1 MFACALFALF
11 RKKERKLFMHF
22 YQEKKEKLI
31 KRFEVD
37 STNGLTN
44 ERVRI
49 LREQYGVNKLPD
61 EKENPYWKVFL
72 KNFKE
77 PIVIVLMGAIVLSLL
92 SSFYSIQVKGD
103 VQHGIESLYEA
114 AAIFILI
121 VINACL
127 GFWQEI
133 SARKSLNAL
142 KEMNNRQ
149 TTVLRNGSWEKITA
163 TDVVVGDLIKAEVGD
178 FVEADVRWIQ
188 TNELQV
194 MEAHLTGESDA
205 IHKNTE
211 AIDEVVEIGDRK
223 NMGFSGSTVSNGQ
236 GIGLVVATGLDTE
249 LGNIAQLIQAVEDK
263 PSPLQNTVNKLTK
276 TLMLISAGVILFTFV
291 IGMIQAGEISFTSIG
306 SVLSTSIAL
315 AVASIPDALPA
326 VLSIVLTIGA
336 SKMAQNRGLIKSLSS
351 VETLGA
357 TSYICSDKTGTLTKN
372 EMTVVKYYSN
382 GHYYAV
388 SGLGYAP
395 TGDIHSPEASAKL
408 SDTLAF
414 LEGAVLCNEAT
425 VKETDGE
432 YKPFGNPTEV
442 ALTVLGLKAGVKK
455 EKLEQEKEIVRT
467 LPFTSSR
474 KMMSVI
480 VKEDER
486 YLVYTKGAPDVLVNK
501 STGILINHKVDSSEE
516 AKQSFVDTVE
526 EYAEAALRT
535 LAVGYR
541 EITEQEA
548 MNGSVEE
555 LEKQLIITGVAGIID
570 PAREEVKESVSTLK
584 KANVEVVMITGDH
597 EKTAKAIALELG
609 IVDTVDAI
617 VIKGI
622 EIEKMSDE
630 ELYSHVNH
638 TNIYARV
645 SPEHKQRIV
654 KQLQKHGQIVAMT
667 GDGVNDAPALRAAD
681 IGIAMGIAGTEVTKD
696 SADLIL
702 MDDKFTTIEQSVKSG
717 RTIYANIKNFMRH
730 ELTTNVAEVLSLLI
744 GLIFFTQSIGN
755 VPGATPTLTALMI
768 LWVNMVSDAVPS
780 FSLGYDV
787 AESDIMEE
795 QPRDPNE
802 SVLANYTW
810 SRVLIRG
817 IFMGVLVYIAFLW
830 AAHQGLSSNQAQT
843 VAFLTLVYGQLWHVF
858 DARSTKTLFR
868 RNPFENKYLI
878 AAVLFAGIS
887 SYLVT
892 IIPFFNIVMGT
903 APLTLP
909 IYLLVLF
916 VPALPTLILSGM
928 KELFGIKIW

>member
-1 MFACALFALF
+1 
-11 RKKERKLFMHF
+11 MHF
-22 YQEKKEKLI
+22 YQETKEKLM

-37 STNGLTN
+37 AKNGLTE
-44 ERVRI
+44 ERVRN

-61 EKENPYWKVFL
+61 EKEDPYWKVFL

-77 PIVIVLMGAIVLSLL
+77 PIVIVLIGAIILSLL
-92 SSFYSIQVKGD
+92 SAFYSIQVQED
-103 VQHGIESLYEA
+103 LQHGKESLYEA

-121 VINACL
+121 IINACL

-149 TTVLRNGSWEKITA
+149 TTVLRNGNWEKVAA
-163 TDVVVGDLIKAEVGD
+163 TDVVVGDLTNVQVGD
-178 FVEADVRWIQ
+178 FVEADVRWIE

-194 MEAHLTGESDA
+194 IEAHLTGEADA
-205 IHKNTE
+205 IQKNTDV
-211 AIDEVVEIGDRK
+211 IDETVEIGDRK

-276 TLMLISAGVILFTFV
+276 TLMVISAGVILFTFV
-291 IGMIQAGEISFTSIG
+291 VGMIQAGEFSFESIG

-357 TSYICSDKTGTLTKN
+357 TSYICSDKTGTLTRN
-372 EMTVVKYYSN
+372 EMTVVKCFSN
-382 GHYYAV
+382 GHYYTV

-395 TGDIHSPEASAKL
+395 TGEIHSTENNATT
-408 SDTLAF
+408 SDTIPF
-414 LEGAVLCNEAT
+414 LEGAILCNEAT
-425 VKETDGE
+425 VKEIDGE

-442 ALTVLGLKAGVKK
+442 ALTVLGLKAGLSK
-455 EKLEQEKEIVRT
+455 EELVQKKEIVRT

-480 VKEDER
+480 IKEGAN
-486 YLVYTKGAPDVLVNK
+486 YLLYTKGAPDVLVNR
-501 STGILINHKVDSSEE
+501 SQGILTEGAVDSSE
-516 AKQSFVDTVE
+516 KTRQLFVDTVE
-526 EYAEAALRT
+526 GYAEGALRT

-541 EITEQEA
+541 KITEQEA
-548 MNGSVEE
+548 LTGSVEE
-555 LEKQLIITGVAGIID
+555 LENDLVITGVAGIID
-570 PAREEVKESVSTLK
+570 PAREEVKESVRILK
-584 KANVEVVMITGDH
+584 NANVEVVMITGDH

-609 IVDTVDAI
+609 IVNSTDAP
-617 VIKGI
+617 VIKGV

-630 ELYSHVNH
+630 ELYSRVKH

-744 GLIFFTQSIGN
+744 GLIFFTQSIGD
-755 VPGATPTLTALMI
+755 VPAATPTLTALMI

-787 AESDIMEE
+787 AESDIMDE

-817 IFMGVLVYIAFLW
+817 IFMGALVYVAFLW

-868 RNPFENKYLI
+868 RNPFENKHLI

-892 IIPFFNIVMGT
+892 IIPFFNTVMGT
-903 APLTLP
+903 APLTLD

-916 VPALPTLILSGM
+916 IPALPTFILSGI
-928 KELFGIKIW
+928 KELFGVKIW